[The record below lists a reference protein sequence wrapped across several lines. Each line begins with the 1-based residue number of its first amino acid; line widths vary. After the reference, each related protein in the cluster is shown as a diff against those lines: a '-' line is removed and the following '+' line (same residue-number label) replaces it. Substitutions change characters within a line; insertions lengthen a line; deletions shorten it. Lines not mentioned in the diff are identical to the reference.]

1 MKNSSKKETKK
12 IFFPLTYCTDNK
24 QMLWQQYIDDL
35 SEYENEKMI
44 DVIKYLENNLTD
56 FEKTLWLIQCEY
68 DNYRLTVEETNISLT
83 AAYKIIGKIRED
95 LKEML
100 LNKK

>member
-1 MKNSSKKETKK
+1 
-12 IFFPLTYCTDNK
+12 
-24 QMLWQQYIDDL
+24 MLWQQYIDDL
-35 SEYENEKMI
+35 NEFENEKMI
-44 DVIKYLENNLTD
+44 EVINYLLKLDD

-95 LKEML
+95 LKEIL
-100 LNKK
+100 LNKLNILI